1 MAKTKLETL
10 SIDLL
15 RLDGGTQA
23 RIKINEDTVD
33 DYADVLTEAGGD
45 WPFDPNDVF
54 HDGSDYFV
62 ADGFHRT
69 LAAIRVKRASIP
81 CRVHQGT
88 SKDAKIFGM
97 TANDTHGLRMSRE
110 DKRACV
116 EWLLDNGGKMT
127 QAEIAVKAGVSV
139 RTVQYVVSSRNPQI
153 AGSTVS
159 AKKSTKAPILT
170 DAEKLKKKKEKEAEK
185 AKKKAEADAA
195 KAKKKAEADAA
206 RAEKKKQAEAEKVKK
221 REEAAQA
228 KAAAKEQAKAAKE
241 AADRETRSADEQ
253 AKLDSS
259 VVRQLIEKAVRSVDD
274 LYRTKQS
281 PALGAKDRKSI
292 DDCVKE
298 ITGPSISRRLTMIRL
313 LQLAERLLWQ

>member
-159 AKKSTKAPILT
+159 AKNSTKAPNLT
-170 DAEKLKKKKEKEAEK
+170 DAEKLKKKQEK
-185 AKKKAEADAA
+185 DAA